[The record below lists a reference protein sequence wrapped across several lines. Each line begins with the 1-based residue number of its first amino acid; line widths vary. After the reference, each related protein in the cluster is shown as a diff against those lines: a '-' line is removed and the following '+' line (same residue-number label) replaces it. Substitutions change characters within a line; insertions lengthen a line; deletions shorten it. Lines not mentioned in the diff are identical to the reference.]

1 MADKKVKSIIPDV
14 PLYGNPHTQ
23 AKTGVPDAGQPAKKG
38 PAKPFSSGRKS
49 AVKKPFADPETGK
62 ITDIDSLIEPPSK
75 SEGLNAARIEEAVK
89 TTNIPMILMVFV
101 LIVFGLVI
109 LYSVS
114 GPDA

>member
-38 PAKPFSSGRKS
+38 PAKPFSNGRKS

-62 ITDIDSLIEPPSK
+62 ITDIDSLIEPPAK
-75 SEGLNAARIEEAVK
+75 SEGLKHYFHIYRFTYLLKIIK
-89 TTNIPMILMVFV
+89 GKTNIYQI
-101 LIVFGLVI
+101 I
-109 LYSVS
+109 STS
-114 GPDA
+114 S